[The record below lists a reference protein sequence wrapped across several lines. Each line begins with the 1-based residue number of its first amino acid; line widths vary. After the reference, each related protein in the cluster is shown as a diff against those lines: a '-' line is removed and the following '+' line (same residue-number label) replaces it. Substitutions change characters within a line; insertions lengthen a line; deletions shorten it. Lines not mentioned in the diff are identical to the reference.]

1 MMKVHAHCQIA
12 APKSEVFRAFSD
24 VQSLSKNVTA
34 ITGIE
39 LLSDGEIG
47 VGTRF
52 KETRVMFGKESSEIM
67 EITRFAPH
75 DFFTEEARSGG
86 MHYVSNWSFVENEG
100 CTRVSIDFT
109 GTATTFTGRIMG
121 VLFSFMAGS
130 MKKAFLSDMEDLK
143 RTLEGKS

>member
-1 MMKVHAHCQIA
+1 M
-12 APKSEVFRAFSD
+12 
-24 VQSLSKNVTA
+24 
-34 ITGIE
+34 
-39 LLSDGEIG
+39 LSDGEIG

-75 DFFTEEARSGG
+75 DFFTEEARSSG

-109 GTATTFTGRIMG
+109 GTATTSIAVYEKRSSSFSVDNAPRVVRSSGTISAARRRFRSCNAAIFSSTVSAAMIRYAVTGR
-121 VLFSFMAGS
+121 V
-130 MKKAFLSDMEDLK
+130 
-143 RTLEGKS
+143 